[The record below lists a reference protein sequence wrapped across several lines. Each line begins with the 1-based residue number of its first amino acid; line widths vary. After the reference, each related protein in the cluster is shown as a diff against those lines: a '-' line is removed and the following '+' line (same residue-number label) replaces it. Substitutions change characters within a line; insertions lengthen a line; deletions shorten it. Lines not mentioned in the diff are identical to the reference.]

1 MSTDI
6 FLEIKQEIKKII
18 IKDYQEIID
27 NDFEQVAVEMPKNK
41 NFGDLS
47 TNAPMVL
54 CKKLKQSPLILAN
67 DIISKINSS
76 LKLSEYIESSSIAGG
91 GFINFKIK
99 KSKWLSLLDE
109 ILKLGINFGYKNL
122 ATKERQKINV
132 EYVSCN
138 PTGPMHIGHVRCA
151 VFGDVIAK
159 ILSIAGYDI
168 TKEFYIND
176 FGNQISNLGKSVY
189 LRYLEIIK
197 KDEKNS
203 NQDSQDKNLQDK
215 NLQNSYE
222 GLYKGEYIIDTAE
235 KLRQKFGDFLQP
247 SDINKIIE
255 FSIQE
260 MMCLIIEDLKK
271 IDIQHDLFFSE
282 KTLHENHEIEDAIEI
297 LNAKGLVYR
306 GILPP
311 PKGEEIEGYETKEQL
326 LFKSTNFGDDQDR
339 VIQKSDGTYPYFS
352 ADIAY
357 ANNKIKRGYNELI
370 VILGA
375 DHIGYIK
382 RFEAIIEAISNGKVS
397 SKIKTCSLVNYIKD
411 GEQLKMSKRAGNFTT
426 AEQVINEVGS
436 DAVRYMMV
444 SAKANSPI
452 DFDLDLVKEQN
463 KDNPIFYIQYAIV
476 RINSAIRNTKEKFLD
491 ATLKFEN
498 QNYDLNLLS
507 LDEELEIIK
516 MMSMWPKVFES
527 SVTSLDPHKITNYI
541 HEFASI
547 FHSIWSLNKEGASY
561 RIIVENNE
569 NLTAARLALIQAIK
583 NVLSSGLNCIGIKPL
598 EKM

>member
-18 IKDYQEIID
+18 IKNYQEISD

-76 LKLSEYIESSSIAGG
+76 TKLSEYIESSNVAGG

-99 KSKWLSLLDE
+99 KSKWFSLLDE

-122 ATKERQKINV
+122 ATKEKNKERQKINV

-151 VFGDVIAK
+151 VFGDVIAR
-159 ILSIAGYDI
+159 ILSIAGYNV

-189 LRYLEIIK
+189 LRYLEIT
-197 KDEKNS
+197 KNDS
-203 NQDSQDKNLQDK
+203 PNLNQDSQT
-215 NLQNSYE
+215 SYE

-260 MMCLIIEDLKK
+260 MMQLIIEDLKK

-282 KTLHENHEIEDAIEI
+282 KTLHQNHEIEDAIEI
-297 LNAKGLVYR
+297 LNAKGLVYK

-311 PKGEEIEGYETKEQL
+311 PKGEEIEDYETKEQL

-339 VIQKSDGTYPYFS
+339 VIQKSDGSYPYFS

-357 ANNKIKRGYNELI
+357 ARNKIKRGYNELI

-382 RFEAIIEAISNGKVS
+382 RFEAIIEAISDGSVS

-436 DAVRYMMV
+436 DAIRYMMV

-476 RINSAIRNTKEKFLD
+476 RINSAIRNAKEKFLD

-541 HEFASI
+541 HEFASL
-547 FHSIWSLNKEGASY
+547 FHSIWNLTKEGTPY